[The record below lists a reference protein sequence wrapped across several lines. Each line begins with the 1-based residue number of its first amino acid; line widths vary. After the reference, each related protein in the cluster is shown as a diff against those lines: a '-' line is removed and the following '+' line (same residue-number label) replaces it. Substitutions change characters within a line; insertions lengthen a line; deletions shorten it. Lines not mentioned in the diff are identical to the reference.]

1 MSEKISI
8 LEKNS
13 YRYSYTISEYQIAGV
28 DQRKTSAPGE

>member
-13 YRYSYTISEYQIAGV
+13 YRYSYTISEYQIAGA
-28 DQRKTSAPGE
+28 DKHGTSATGD